1 MIKRFLPWIILIAFA
16 LGAWL
21 ILKNP
26 PSVQRGAPSVD
37 NSISVETQ
45 VLKPQSYQVMIDSY
59 GKVSPRIESDLI
71 SQVSG
76 TVTKVS
82 PDFRAGGFFEK
93 GDELLR
99 LDDRDYQ
106 AELAAAQSELM
117 AARQTLSEE
126 QSRSDQAKADWKRL
140 GNGNKVPELVARLP
154 QLNAAKAAESAA
166 KANVEQAK
174 LNVERTRI
182 RAPFA
187 GRVLSKS
194 VDIGQVVSS
203 GNTMATVFAIDYL
216 EVRLPIQSR
225 DLPFID
231 LPEYYRHDENT
242 LKDTPKVMFV
252 SDLIGRE
259 EWQGELLQTAGAID
273 DESRQLY
280 VLSKINDPYGD
291 AAKGKAPL
299 KIGQYVTAKIEG
311 KTLENVIVIPNS
323 VIYQS
328 SYVYVLEDGALSRKE
343 ISIAWQNDDEAVIS
357 EGLAEGDELVTTVLG
372 QVTSGTPA
380 KRKGDEPAQQEAT
393 MKRGE
398 RPAQGAA
405 Q

>member
-16 LGAWL
+16 MGAWL

-203 GNTMATVFAIDYL
+203 G
-216 EVRLPIQSR
+216 
-225 DLPFID
+225 FID
-231 LPEYYRHDENT
+231 LFLDFATELRFRYR
-242 LKDTPKVMFV
+242 LYV
-252 SDLIGRE
+252 SD
-259 EWQGELLQTAGAID
+259 
-273 DESRQLY
+273 
-280 VLSKINDPYGD
+280 
-291 AAKGKAPL
+291 
-299 KIGQYVTAKIEG
+299 GQF
-311 KTLENVIVIPNS
+311 NC
-323 VIYQS
+323 
-328 SYVYVLEDGALSRKE
+328 
-343 ISIAWQNDDEAVIS
+343 
-357 EGLAEGDELVTTVLG
+357 
-372 QVTSGTPA
+372 
-380 KRKGDEPAQQEAT
+380 
-393 MKRGE
+393 KRG
-398 RPAQGAA
+398 PASLCLST
-405 Q
+405 